1 MKMVLFLLT
10 ILTMSIYAKDIALAK
25 NITGKV
31 YSQKA
36 NRSIEIKE
44 TQWLDEKSVI
54 STKDN
59 SSVTLIFKD
68 TSTLVLGENSIL
80 ALEKFIF
87 KPKKEKYRFE
97 LKLKKGKA
105 SFESGKIG
113 KLSPEDFIFKTPES
127 TIAIRGTKFI
137 VFVQ

>member
-1 MKMVLFLLT
+1 MKMILFLLT
-10 ILTMSIYAKDIALAK
+10 MLSISIYAKDIALAK
-25 NITGKV
+25 NITGEV

-36 NRSIEIKE
+36 NKSLLVKE
-44 TQWLDEKSVI
+44 AQWLDEKSVI

-80 ALEKFIF
+80 VLEKFTF

-113 KLSPEDFIFKTPES
+113 KLAPEDFIFKTPES
-127 TIAIRGTKFI
+127 TVAIRGTKFI
-137 VFVQ
+137 VDVQ